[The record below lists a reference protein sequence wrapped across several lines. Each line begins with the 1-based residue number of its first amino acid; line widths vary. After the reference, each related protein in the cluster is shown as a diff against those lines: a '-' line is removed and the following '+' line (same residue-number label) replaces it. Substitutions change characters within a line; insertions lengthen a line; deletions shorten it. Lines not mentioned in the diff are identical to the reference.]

1 MSSPY
6 SPDHAEQE
14 LDGDSAV
21 PTAGYGMLPIVGL
34 GGSAGAIPA
43 LRTFLQN
50 MPAESGLA
58 FVVVLHLSPDHESM
72 LADLL
77 QRSTAMRVVQ
87 VSGTSKVEPNTVYVI
102 PPGRALQ
109 SVDGV
114 LELVDLPHDA
124 RRRHVAVDLFFRTLA
139 DTHGPHATAIVLS
152 GYDSDGAIGIKR
164 IKERG
169 GLTVAQ
175 DPSEA
180 EASSMPRAAI
190 ATGMVD

>member
-1 MSSPY
+1 MRY
-6 SPDHAEQE
+6 AYF
-14 LDGDSAV
+14 
-21 PTAGYGMLPIVGL
+21 T
-34 GGSAGAIPA
+34 
-43 LRTFLQN
+43 
-50 MPAESGLA
+50 LA